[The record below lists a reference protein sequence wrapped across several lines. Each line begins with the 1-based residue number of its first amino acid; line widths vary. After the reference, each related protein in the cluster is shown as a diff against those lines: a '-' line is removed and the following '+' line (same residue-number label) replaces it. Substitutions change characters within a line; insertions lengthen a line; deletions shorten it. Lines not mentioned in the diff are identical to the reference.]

1 MKAIHIFL
9 PLAAV
14 CALLVGGA
22 PKTAVSKPAPTVV
35 AVDDVSAAANQE
47 LAAARRATAKY
58 HDFQQALDDSYVQTS
73 PCIPG
78 EGFHYRHEFPFDCE
92 FDPENPEVLHYIPQ
106 PNGELKLVSVEYF
119 VPKNAACGL
128 LTQPPEGFSGDAD
141 VWSNEIAGTV
151 WNLNAWIW
159 FGNPDGV
166 FAFGNSKVTC
176 D

>member
-1 MKAIHIFL
+1 MKTIHVFL
-9 PLAAV
+9 VLATV

-22 PKTAVSKPAPTVV
+22 PKTAVSNAAPVI
-35 AVDDVSAAANQE
+35 AVDDVGAAANQE

-58 HDFQQALDDSYVQTS
+58 HDIEQAIADGYVQTS

-78 EGFHYRHEFPFDCE
+78 EGFHFRHEFPFDCE
-92 FDPENPEVLHYIPQ
+92 FDPENPEMLHYIPK

-119 VPKNAACGL
+119 VPVSAECGT

-141 VWSNEIAGTV
+141 VWGKEMGGIV
-151 WNLNAWIW
+151 WNLNAWVW

-166 FAFGNSKVTC
+166 FEFANPKINC